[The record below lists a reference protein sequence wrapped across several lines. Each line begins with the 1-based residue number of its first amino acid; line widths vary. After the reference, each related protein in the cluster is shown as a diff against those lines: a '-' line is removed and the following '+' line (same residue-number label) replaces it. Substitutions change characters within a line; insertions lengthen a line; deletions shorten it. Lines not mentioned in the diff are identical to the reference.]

1 MTTDPSYFL
10 DSIVTRTG
18 TGTEKVFFVF
28 FRLICCICLYQE
40 TKVVLLEDLAA
51 HFKMKTQDAIDRVKA
66 LQESGDLTGAG
77 NHIFGII
84 GFKLVRRGQSSAKK
98 SMRFRSA
105 LGVHKSGVYN
115 FLSILLNASKT
126 ISAGN
131 FDKPQ
136 LVNYCK
142 GKEKAQERLVSCSWY
157 LNPT

>member
-1 MTTDPSYFL
+1 MPATIFSEL
-10 DSIVTRTG
+10 SDSNLFDV
-18 TGTEKVFFVF
+18 
-28 FRLICCICLYQE
+28 
-40 TKVVLLEDLAA
+40 
-51 HFKMKTQDAIDRVKA
+51 VKA
-66 LQESGDLTGAG
+66 VL
-77 NHIFGII
+77 
-84 GFKLVRRGQSSAKK
+84 KK